1 MVELFQ
7 QILDATEEAGQV
19 TQVQWGTIRPLC
31 VGNTDAE
38 RMRNF
43 MRWLVGY
50 GRVASVPDLAGPNGL
65 SDAALISIGRQ

>member
-19 TQVQWGTIRPLC
+19 TQMQWGKIRPLC

-43 MRWLVGY
+43 MRWLV
-50 GRVASVPDLAGPNGL
+50 
-65 SDAALISIGRQ
+65 